1 MPRTMGFSE
10 GDEEQQ
16 EKEVSTKEEELPR
29 DAVPCQVTISSSVA
43 LHPSPGPSFGLA
55 PLLIVTHRWTRLEV
69 LPKGQTT
76 SVLRT

>member
-1 MPRTMGFSE
+1 MGSSE

-29 DAVPCQVTISSSVA
+29 DAVPFQVIISSSVA

-55 PLLIVTHRWTRLEV
+55 PLLIVTHRWTRLGV
-69 LPKGQTT
+69 LSKGQPTP
-76 SVLRT
+76 VLRT